1 MAYNRVPPITLPPHV
16 ANIFEAS
23 VGCGGL
29 TIPTTLTKMNGSKVK
44 AAYNKTL
51 ERQMSSSTA
60 DWPAARYT
68 VRNHQP
74 ELQIVP
80 PTIAFAQYWFE
91 FL

>member
-60 DWPAARYT
+60 DWPAAC
-68 VRNHQP
+68 
-74 ELQIVP
+74 
-80 PTIAFAQYWFE
+80 FASRLRLMSLTWILNTMGLFTP
-91 FL
+91 